1 MTLSD
6 TGITI
11 MNRTKHNV
19 DSRYLAILSHIQS
32 LHPDEKEITL
42 RFSDRTSM
50 EVFKLAAMN
59 ALFAE
64 KQQYC
69 SDTQKLKSG
78 HANDTQDGDN
88 HRSLKGR
95 LESVEDELYG
105 HKPSRRAAILCRNP
119 LFWCYLESTQGL
131 IFDQIDSAKSKI
143 YIRKTCLINHRRE
156 LDYDHGAQERYN
168 KLIED
173 PYLAWLAQ

>member
-1 MTLSD
+1 
-6 TGITI
+6 
-11 MNRTKHNV
+11 MNRTKHNP
-19 DSRYLAILSHIQS
+19 DAHYLTILSHIQS

-69 SDTQKLKSG
+69 SNTLEHPPLSG
-78 HANDTQDGDN
+78 QDN
-88 HRSLKGR
+88 KPHRSLKGR

-105 HKPSRRAAILCRNP
+105 HKSSRRAAILCRNP
-119 LFWCYLESTQGL
+119 LFWCYLESTQSL
-131 IFDQIDSAKSKI
+131 VFDKIDAAKSKI
-143 YIRKTCLINHRRE
+143 YIRKSCLINHRRE
-156 LDYDHGAQERYN
+156 LDYDHSAQERYN

-173 PYLAWLAQ
+173 PFLAWLAL